1 VLKYLDYLPADEKVC
16 GNCAQPFSSLT
27 TPHDFGILSY
37 WVRLQTGSLR
47 YDFDFA
53 QRFRGAR
60 KMNRRLSEYW
70 TGKTVLITGASS
82 GLGAALVEA
91 LAPYRVHFGL
101 LSRRLE
107 PMQELA
113 DKLKESGSQFWL
125 RSCDVQKRAEVESA
139 VADFVNAAGRLDVA
153 WVNSGIGGETS
164 YRRWN
169 WDKVEGILNTNLN
182 GALYTAHTCL
192 QYMVPQNRGAIVA
205 ISSVAAMRGLA
216 GRPIYSITKIGVAYY
231 MEAMAAELPQIQ
243 FTAIYPG
250 FVDTAINRGNP
261 RRLWLLMPGQAAQL
275 MIKAVAKRKRNYIY
289 PFPMKVIFHLVR
301 VLPAGIYRWLGGKMI
316 ELSRPR

>member
-1 VLKYLDYLPADEKVC
+1 
-16 GNCAQPFSSLT
+16 
-27 TPHDFGILSY
+27 
-37 WVRLQTGSLR
+37 
-47 YDFDFA
+47 
-53 QRFRGAR
+53 
-60 KMNRRLSEYW
+60 MNRRLAAYW

-82 GLGAALVEA
+82 GLGYALVEA

-113 DKLKESGSQFWL
+113 AKLAASGSQFWL
-125 RSCDVQKRAEVESA
+125 RACDVQKRAEVEGA
-139 VADFVNAAGRLDVA
+139 IADFVKAAGRLDVA

-164 YRRWN
+164 FRRWDWN
-169 WDKVEGILNTNLN
+169 RVESMINTNLN

-192 QYMVPQNRGAIVA
+192 QHMVPQNRGAIAA
-205 ISSVAAMRGLA
+205 ISSVSAMRGLA
-216 GRPIYSITKIGVAYY
+216 GRPIYSLTKIALAYY

-243 FTAIYPG
+243 FTTIYPG

-261 RRLWLLMPGQAAQL
+261 RRLWLMMPPQAAQL
-275 MIKAVAKRKRNYIY
+275 MIKAVAKRQREYIY
-289 PFPMKVIFHLVR
+289 PWQMRLIFHLVR
-301 VLPAGIYRWLGGKMI
+301 ALPAGIYRWLGGKTI